1 MILFEIF
8 PTKDSPQQ
16 SEVGDAVKRLREAI
30 QEGGNRGPH
39 AQVNSFELSIFQ
51 HQDPSYQGLDQE
63 SLDFLGSWLQNN
75 KPVMDTQVII
85 CCMP

>member
-39 AQVNSFELSIFQ
+39 AQVNSFDLSIFQ
-51 HQDPSYQGLDQE
+51 HQDTSY
-63 SLDFLGSWLQNN
+63 
-75 KPVMDTQVII
+75 
-85 CCMP
+85 